1 MDFDLVNRLTHEW
14 LYNFIKTNWKVVET
28 TGGSVSP
35 RACLCVVCL
44 TPSPFLQ
51 VLPLSWTLSPPAS
64 PSMMFYLSTKDQAVK
79 SLKPWAKQIIF
90 LLNCCYQIPFLM
102 SEILT
107 NCLHVFNNSALPVT
121 KELPRLLS
129 SLSPHPDKVYW
140 DFFTAARTWLNF

>member
-1 MDFDLVNRLTHEW
+1 MDFDLINRLIHEW

-28 TGGSVSP
+28 TGGSGSL
-35 RACLCVVCL
+35 RACLWVVCL
-44 TPSPFLQ
+44 TPSPFFSGFA
-51 VLPLSWTLSPPAS
+51 PSCTLCPTAS
-64 PSMMFYLSTKDQAVK
+64 PSMMFYLSTNDQAVK

-90 LLNCCYQIPFLM
+90 LLNCCYQIPFLL

-107 NCLHVFNNSALPVT
+107 NCLHVFNNPALPVT

-129 SLSPHPDKVYW
+129 SLSPHPDKVCW